1 MLSQMVLLSLRGL
14 VVLIVLAH
22 SSEIFSIAA
31 APSRVITA
39 SGDPVIK
46 IWDPKSEHPLIH
58 KLDDAHPLG
67 VHHLAVDIDNGGT
80 TIASAGF
87 EHGLVMWDLQEGK
100 ERVRLKPEG
109 ISFQLFSDVSVD

>member
-1 MLSQMVLLSLRGL
+1 M

-22 SSEIFSIAA
+22 SSEIFSLAVT
-31 APSRVITA
+31 PSRVISA

-46 IWDPKSEHPLIH
+46 IWDAKSEYPLIH
-58 KLDDAHPLG
+58 ELADAHRLG

-87 EHGLVMWDLQEGK
+87 EHELALWDLQEGK
-100 ERVRLKPEG
+100 ERVRVKPEG
-109 ISFQLFSDVSVD
+109 ISRRFFSNISTD